1 MGSGPGWSCCLL
13 LTSSLTAGVDTDI
26 RKLDMIKPQQED
38 QELEA
43 SLSYT
48 VSWRLAWLNEN
59 LFSHSPIKKKKKKS
73 IHIGCCW
80 VHVMPQVGL
89 VPTSILTIS

>member
-1 MGSGPGWSCCLL
+1 MGLGPGWSCCLL
-13 LTSSLTAGVDTDI
+13 LTSSLSAGVDTDI

-48 VSWRLAWLNEN
+48 VSWRVAWLNEN
-59 LFSHSPIKKKKKKS
+59 LFSHSPI
-73 IHIGCCW
+73 
-80 VHVMPQVGL
+80 
-89 VPTSILTIS
+89 